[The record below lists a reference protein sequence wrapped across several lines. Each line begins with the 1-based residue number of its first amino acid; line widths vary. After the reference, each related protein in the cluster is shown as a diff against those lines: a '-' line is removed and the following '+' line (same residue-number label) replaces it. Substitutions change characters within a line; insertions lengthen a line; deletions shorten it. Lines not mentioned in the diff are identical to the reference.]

1 MRGRL
6 GRIDIGRI
14 RRPLAG
20 DVKPSSSVRNGLYP
34 SCGAYDSYAFRL
46 HRGALGAFDT
56 LYHHELTEHLA
67 WRASQAGELRL
78 HGVRNLAYAVLF
90 SALGWSRPQGV
101 AAILL
106 MALMLSH
113 REMSWRAVTQSDGE
127 MFDGY
132 FLAGMDLP
140 TAQITYHVP
149 LDYWPVLSVPGILT
163 LQRAPA
169 WDGHTPADVLSR
181 LAAWSRA
188 EIRSPAD
195 RDTPT
200 VDPRALLA
208 KYIDH
213 VGRCEGVDFL
223 TDRNHGASSVTWTDQ
238 EWELLQ
244 ELRDQEPPA

>member
-1 MRGRL
+1 MDEMTIPAQPSGVF
-6 GRIDIGRI
+6 I
-14 RRPLAG
+14 RVSEG
-20 DVKPSSSVRNGLYP
+20 
-34 SCGAYDSYAFRL
+34 CGAPDCAVTIVIKEYQQNDETEFDLNRIQVAAL
-46 HRGALGAFDT
+46 IGALRT
-56 LYHHELTEHLA
+56 
-67 WRASQAGELRL
+67 QAGMLRDEYHTMEELYEHR
-78 HGVRNLAYAVLF
+78 H
-90 SALGWSRPQGV
+90 
-101 AAILL
+101 ILL